1 MKYFSSMMRYC
12 LALLITLSSF
22 NVFAQTDNYIVVEQ
36 GIWSTLDIHCLPNG
50 TTYSTYHIKF
60 EGDTIIE
67 DQAYKIIWRSD
78 DELLLTWNFYGAIR
92 EDAQQQVFLR
102 PPYNLEGKI
111 YDFGCS
117 VGDTIQTTNHFLS
130 PDALNFVVTNIDSVL
145 LLDRFRK
152 RITVFEQGLSAE
164 EVWIEGLGCPYG
176 ILSSSNFGYGASCGI
191 SEALCYEEAG
201 LLVYQHPDYYVCHYD
216 ALVNTTG
223 LKDVG
228 VQIYPN
234 PASRMLMVNVGS
246 SNGKNQNNTLHIYS
260 MDGKLIYE
268 DTFSNPR
275 HEIDLQSFPRGV
287 FIVRLISGHS
297 IYPPVKLLIE

>member
-1 MKYFSSMMRYC
+1 MMRYC
-12 LALLITLSSF
+12 LTFIIALFTLTII
-22 NVFAQTDNYIVVEQ
+22 AQQANHIVLEQ
-36 GIWSTLDIHCLPNG
+36 SVWSTLDIHCLPNG

-67 DQAYKIIWRSD
+67 DQAYKIIWRCD

-92 EDAQQQVFLR
+92 EDGQQQVFLR

-130 PDALNFVVTNIDSVL
+130 PDPLNFVVTNIDSVL
-145 LLDRFRK
+145 LFDRFRK
-152 RITVFEQGLSAE
+152 RITVFEHELSAE
-164 EVWIEGLGCPYG
+164 EIWIEGLGCPYG

-191 SEALCYEEAG
+191 SEALCFEEAG
-201 LLVYQHPDYYVCHYD
+201 LLVYQHPDYNVCHYD

-228 VQIYPN
+228 IQIYPN
-234 PASRMLMVNVGS
+234 PASRKLVVDVGS
-246 SNGKNQNNTLHIYS
+246 YKGKNHSNTLHIYS

-275 HEIDLQSFPRGV
+275 QEIDLHDFQRG
-287 FIVRLISGHS
+287 IYIARLISGQTV
-297 IYPPVKLLIE
+297 YPPVKLIIE